1 MIYSFK
7 VRKKFILFSTE
18 FKVIMRNVVEEFSE
32 EILFNFFSLTLNL
45 LHHVFLVYSIQLL
58 REVVPKGT
66 DDGLSQYSLG
76 QLMDHIDL
84 VVAILSLS
92 GDWSD
97 GIDEFNFLWR
107 LLFINLSGGSGPTWF
122 LGLGLGF
129 FYLFSIFAF
138 CWRLL
143 SDERDS
149 DSNNGTKRWRIW
161 QVGIWRQLWVFDI
174 TFLLVFWLFFN
185 LTIFFYGL
193 SIFWWLRLLEGRNL
207 EINLVDPTIQLLS
220 S

>member
-1 MIYSFK
+1 
-7 VRKKFILFSTE
+7 
-18 FKVIMRNVVEEFSE
+18 MRYVVEEFSE

-107 LLFINLSGGSGPTWF
+107 LLFLNLS
-122 LGLGLGF
+122 
-129 FYLFSIFAF
+129 
-138 CWRLL
+138 
-143 SDERDS
+143 
-149 DSNNGTKRWRIW
+149 
-161 QVGIWRQLWVFDI
+161 
-174 TFLLVFWLFFN
+174 
-185 LTIFFYGL
+185 
-193 SIFWWLRLLEGRNL
+193 
-207 EINLVDPTIQLLS
+207 
-220 S
+220 